1 MKSYS
6 ILAKYY
12 DKFSQND
19 CDYVGWSQYLC
30 NVAKSCNAKRIVDVA
45 CGTGKMTK
53 LLLEKGFDVLGVDSS
68 LEMLQQARE
77 KCKATFVGQNM
88 KKLSLPHL
96 ADMAVVVN
104 DGLNYLKPQELA
116 PFFENLSKNLKV
128 GAPVVFDVSSQY
140 KLQNV
145 LANNVFF
152 VDEKEATLLWTNKTD
167 DAKTQMNLTVFE
179 KQGENYRRFD
189 ETHVQ
194 YVHTQQSVQTVLEQC
209 GFALQ
214 EVSAEYGKPL
224 RQDSLRITFF
234 AKYLGK

>member
-30 NVAKSCNAKRIVDVA
+30 NVAKSCNATRIVDVA

-77 KCKATFVGQNM
+77 KCRATFVCQDM
-88 KKLSLPHL
+88 KKLSLPKP

-116 PFFENLSKNLKV
+116 PFFENLSHNVKV
-128 GAPVVFDVSSQY
+128 GAPVVFDVSSQF

-152 VDEKEATLLWTNKTD
+152 VDEKDATLLWTNKTD
-167 DAKTQMNLTVFE
+167 DAKTQMNLTLFE

-194 YVHTQQSVQTVLEQC
+194 YVHTQQSVQQALTQC

-234 AKYLGK
+234 AKFLGK

>member
-30 NVAKSCNAKRIVDVA
+30 NVAKSCNATRIVDVA

-77 KCKATFVGQNM
+77 KCRATFVCQDM
-88 KKLSLPHL
+88 KKLSLPKP

-116 PFFENLSKNLKV
+116 PFFENLSHNVKV
-128 GAPVVFDVSSQY
+128 GAPVVFDVSSQF

-152 VDEKEATLLWTNKTD
+152 VAEHKA
-167 DAKTQMNLTVFE
+167 
-179 KQGENYRRFD
+179 EN
-189 ETHVQ
+189 
-194 YVHTQQSVQTVLEQC
+194 
-209 GFALQ
+209 A
-214 EVSAEYGKPL
+214 
-224 RQDSLRITFF
+224 
-234 AKYLGK
+234 